1 MSLQK
6 RMRLFKFMLVV
17 GSVGVNKKCPTYDS
31 IFLLKQPLIYVQRN
45 DLKSVNRADQ
55 CNTCKGLSISI
66 YSV

>member
-17 GSVGVNKKCPTYDS
+17 GSVGVSKKCPTYDS

-45 DLKSVNRADQ
+45 DLKSVNGADQ
-55 CNTCKGLSISI
+55 CNTFKGYFISI
-66 YSV
+66 